1 MSTST
6 PKGTFD
12 LLPLSG
18 KEEPWKN
25 IAYWH
30 YVEELIR
37 SLARE
42 FSFSEIRTPIFE
54 ATELFLRGVGE
65 ETDIVGKEMYTFLDK
80 GGRSLTLRPENT
92 AAVMRAII
100 EKRLYETPSCRKLFY
115 LGPMFRH
122 ERPQAGRYRQH
133 HQFGA
138 EAIGV
143 KSARQDVE
151 MIDMLWQ
158 LLSRLGLK
166 NLRLLVNSV
175 GDSASREKYKEALCD
190 FLMPHKESLSPESQ
204 VRLVKNPLRILD
216 TKSPAEQKLLKGA
229 PHLQDY
235 LSAETEEHFAEVK
248 TLLEQFEIPFTVTP
262 TLVRGLD
269 YYEKT
274 VFEVVSGEL
283 GAQNTVGAGGR
294 YDGLIHRL
302 GGPDLPAVGFATG
315 LERLLQTVLLQ
326 GIALPEAEGPFLY
339 LIPLGEEAARRLF
352 LLAHE
357 LRIKRISVEVAKEE
371 KKLKT
376 HLQQAEALGARY
388 VLILGEEEIGKGAA
402 VLKEMKSRT
411 EEPIPLSSIV
421 NRIVT
426 LHAV

>member
-12 LLPLSG
+12 LLPSAQ
-18 KEEPWKN
+18 KDEPWKT
-25 IAYWH
+25 IAYWQ
-30 YVEELIR
+30 YAEELVR

-54 ATELFLRGVGE
+54 ATELFTRSVGE

-80 GGRSLTLRPENT
+80 GGRSLTLRPEGT
-92 AAVMRAII
+92 AAVMRAVI
-100 EKRLYETPSCRKLFY
+100 EKRLYDIPACRKLFY
-115 LGPMFRH
+115 IAPMFRH

-138 EAIGV
+138 EAIGS

-166 NLRLLVNSV
+166 NLRLLINSV
-175 GDSASREKYKEALCD
+175 GDAPSRERYKEALCD
-190 FLMPHKESLSPESQ
+190 FLSPHRESLSPESQ
-204 VRLVKNPLRILD
+204 TRLVKNPLRILD
-216 TKSPAEQKLLKGA
+216 TKNLAEQQLLKGA
-229 PHLQDY
+229 PNILDF
-235 LSAETEEHFAEVK
+235 LGEEPKDHFAEVIA
-248 TLLEQFEIPFTVTP
+248 LLEKLHIPFTITP

-274 VFEVVSGEL
+274 VFEVVSGDL

-294 YDGLIHRL
+294 YDGLIRLL

-326 GIALPEAEGPFLY
+326 GISLPEAKGPFLY
-339 LIPLGEEAARRLF
+339 LIPLGDEAASRLF

-357 LRIKRISVEVAKEE
+357 LRSKGICVDVAKDE
-371 KKLKT
+371 KKLKA
-376 HLQQAEALGARY
+376 HLQQADELNARY
-388 VLILGEEEIGKGAA
+388 VLILGDEEIAKGVAL
-402 VLKEMKSRT
+402 LKEMKTRT
-411 EEPIPLSSIV
+411 EESLPLASIEAQ
-421 NRIVT
+421 IIT
-426 LHAV
+426 LHTV